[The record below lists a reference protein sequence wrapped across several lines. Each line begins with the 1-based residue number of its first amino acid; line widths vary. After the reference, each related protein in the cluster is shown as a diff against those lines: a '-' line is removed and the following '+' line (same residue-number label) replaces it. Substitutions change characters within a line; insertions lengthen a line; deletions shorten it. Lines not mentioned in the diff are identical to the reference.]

1 MPTQT
6 FQYFI
11 PVGSTSVSITAAFF
25 GAGGVTLD
33 IETTQQAVGVNSP
46 VITPNFTLANTA
58 PSASTHGI
66 DYGDTAVGRL
76 HMLSRMYT
84 PGTTQNFMVSAD
96 VVDPSGIDHV
106 EVWCHGSSASSS
118 TVSKNAV
125 GVQGYNFNMFFPAG
139 VTSNGTTKVYA
150 KLVPVNGSSRV
161 IDKDIRCVNPNVLVV
176 NPGDLTNNDIA
187 SVVGFQS
194 GGTYE
199 DNRLV
204 KLTTGNYIISQGVK
218 GATNGYWNEV
228 RAHED
233 NTGPVN
239 VEPIIV
245 VGNPGITQER
255 GGARASIRLEW
266 CVFEGVT
273 LDVGRGAAIRADDGG
288 RYLGYNNCTIW
299 DSWTDLDNGGRTYG
313 AASNELVQYLFDEY
327 SGDGSVIARHEVHNT
342 KINASNAGG
351 ACEYMNVSANCDW
364 DVMFLNL
371 NWNTDGRISGR
382 SIFDDG
388 LSINKLE
395 NMGGDRAMHQRRSD
409 INYLLVTGMTSDGTD
424 TTIHVENPSGGTFS
438 WDLSANS
445 YVRDAGSSADDY
457 YGRGDYMLDYW
468 KGDGGTG
475 ATAEAHAVETRK
487 RLYHPNNFIRLYGS
501 SADMAHRIVAL
512 NEDYTT
518 TGLTV
523 GDSILTA
530 RWYHPDSFQVAG
542 DSGTPVGVTV
552 DNVLVQDYRVYQN
565 HQPMLFNNFG
575 VNFNNVVFSN
585 CSFEQY
591 TIPRLGLL
599 AQIKGTPRRM
609 AMKYCSLPT
618 TLSLAFRTSNALWI
632 PPIRFIADS
641 CVFKH
646 ITLDDLGATMD
657 NTWFNN
663 CSYVR
668 ATNFDGSGATFDGST
683 KQDEGFYDITDGGN
697 ITRFGVPTS
706 SVKTSTTKGLP
717 YTLTGTERG
726 TTREIGAY
734 EVGDTPIGYA
744 GAIKLRVFAG
754 GDIGGI
760 QLINYEGF
768 TLGQEYSVKAIDS
781 HLGYNGSGSTTGIDV
796 NWTGSGLTLGNTTGS
811 TASFT
816 PTNSSWSITAATGDL
831 IDASIRIQQLTYLTP
846 GTGFTTV
853 TTAADVADPGGYP
866 MALQGTVIMQWT
878 DQPLR
883 ATESDSMT
891 VGVVADHYNGMEKV
905 TFIADNGTPVD
916 VTSTVNTRGFDE
928 YVATLDMSGVT
939 VGTSV
944 EVRAIGTPI
953 AGIPRVLQ
961 NSIPTSTSVSNDW
974 KEGKNSSFVTK
985 AASVIE
991 STTGITLGL
1000 VEIINDALPA
1010 NANNNIYRIT
1020 IPGGTYDTTNG
1031 DSQTYNF
1038 ANPNIPIELVG
1049 VGDATVIQAS
1059 TYARS
1064 SSHVFNGPLHFKNM
1078 KIIQGTVGFRPSGN
1092 NHPNS
1097 MHILENVNYDT
1108 LRQEP
1113 TIGSIYTD
1121 SVGGTYEWTPANNG
1135 DTQPSGTEIAYLTK
1149 VYTDAANELGFVS
1162 AVTPTSSGDIGR
1174 GVWIME
1180 STITG
1185 EVGENLRMLRNVQ
1198 AKTLQDASHNSITL
1212 NLTMVNA
1219 QSGIGDPYVLQPDVQ
1234 VWKPGVDYTGIPVLF
1249 TNPANGRAGLYGGGS
1264 ADMLAPKDEFGRGNT
1279 GWYDASPHCDGWQ
1292 SRPTNVIGATGDDY
1306 TMDNIWCEGLVCDAT
1321 SYVQPWFLRSS
1332 EALKNVMWK
1341 NWEIKPSTLSPGTPL
1356 TYSQIPT
1363 PMDHW
1368 VMDNCTW
1375 PAGAPEDVYGELLL
1389 SWEDP
1394 NDKIPNSG
1402 LGQICN
1408 DGVSTGLKNVIWRNS
1423 SVRNLTLAWDDDVQP
1438 QNPSPAVPTTFADM
1452 VSDFNGASYSNWSF
1466 AVDEFTAANSWLA
1479 GDGPASPTN
1488 LVLVHS
1494 GLSEAQSTI
1503 GISSYTVDGSPTPYI
1518 SSYQWYFDDALIGG
1532 VTGST
1537 LALVDAD
1544 IGKVPRV
1551 VVTATNNQ
1559 GSTTAG
1565 YTFAGVTAEGG
1576 TENWSTWENGI
1587 WYVPIKENNP
1597 TGEIIEASSV
1607 YISTA
1612 PQGMEG
1618 VGTDGNNYPMT
1629 RYWNITGGDT
1639 VPPAV
1644 AVWNKTE
1651 TAWLGTSEVMGIVPD
1666 SDNSTVVYDTNP
1678 SANGY
1683 YGYTHVGDEIII
1695 IYLTQAPLDFG
1706 NWPAYDGP
1714 TGP

>member
-1 MPTQT
+1 MCDLILEADIIVGKSGGGFELITATPTNTHADLLDGIRGIGNSTLGIITRLRSKVFPRKQAFNTRVGLSWRPGNNTDFKPTDANLWGITAGSTAGGWTAAHTSDQWKFGKHLYETYQDTLMGGETYAGGHTLAGKPIWPHGITNGIDGTFYMWGNVKHPDRGWDDYSITYHFALDSFQGEQGLTAGIPEHQYFLAQTIIDRTIAKDPSRYERFRTGTKNGSPVNTIRLQTTRATADQGINQGWDPSESGILAQGTQT
-6 FQYFI
+6 SGISDLTYALNGSLAI
-11 PVGSTSVSITAAFF
+11 PNNST
-25 GAGGVTLD
+25 
-33 IETTQQAVGVNSP
+33 
-46 VITPNFTLANTA
+46 
-58 PSASTHGI
+58 
-66 DYGDTAVGRL
+66 GD
-76 HMLSRMYT
+76 
-84 PGTTQNFMVSAD
+84 AD
-96 VVDPSGIDHV
+96 V
-106 EVWCHGSSASSS
+106 A
-118 TVSKNAV
+118 
-125 GVQGYNFNMFFPAG
+125 GYNFDF
-139 VTSNGTTKVYA
+139 Y
-150 KLVPVNGSSRV
+150 R
-161 IDKDIRCVNPNVLVV
+161 DII
-176 NPGDLTNNDIA
+176 TNI
-187 SVVGFQS
+187 
-194 GGTYE
+194 
-199 DNRLV
+199 
-204 KLTTGNYIISQGVK
+204 
-218 GATNGYWNEV
+218 
-228 RAHED
+228 
-233 NTGPVN
+233 
-239 VEPIIV
+239 
-245 VGNPGITQER
+245 NPGITYAGDTGASQGIYYRWYTHSTTPDGPIAIPPHGISHNIQKDTLGWRDRPNEIQMFDQAY
-255 GGARASIRLEW
+255 GGG
-266 CVFEGVT
+266 GVT
-273 LDVGRGAAIRADDGG
+273 YSDLFYTSATGPNDGKLTP
-288 RYLGYNNCTIW
+288 LGEQLQT
-299 DSWTDLDNGGRTYG
+299 
-313 AASNELVQYLFDEY
+313 
-327 SGDGSVIARHEVHNT
+327 
-342 KINASNAGG
+342 
-351 ACEYMNVSANCDW
+351 
-364 DVMFLNL
+364 
-371 NWNTDGRISGR
+371 
-382 SIFDDG
+382 
-388 LSINKLE
+388 
-395 NMGGDRAMHQRRSD
+395 RR
-409 INYLLVTGMTSDGTD
+409 V
-424 TTIHVENPSGGTFS
+424 
-438 WDLSANS
+438 
-445 YVRDAGSSADDY
+445 
-457 YGRGDYMLDYW
+457 
-468 KGDGGTG
+468 
-475 ATAEAHAVETRK
+475 
-487 RLYHPNNFIRLYGS
+487 
-501 SADMAHRIVAL
+501 
-512 NEDYTT
+512 
-518 TGLTV
+518 
-523 GDSILTA
+523 
-530 RWYHPDSFQVAG
+530 
-542 DSGTPVGVTV
+542 
-552 DNVLVQDYRVYQN
+552 
-565 HQPMLFNNFG
+565 
-575 VNFNNVVFSN
+575 
-585 CSFEQY
+585 
-591 TIPRLGLL
+591 
-599 AQIKGTPRRM
+599 
-609 AMKYCSLPT
+609 
-618 TLSLAFRTSNALWI
+618 
-632 PPIRFIADS
+632 
-641 CVFKH
+641 
-646 ITLDDLGATMD
+646 
-657 NTWFNN
+657 TWFNQMIS
-663 CSYVR
+663 SY
-668 ATNFDGSGATFDGST
+668 
-683 KQDEGFYDITDGGN
+683 GGN
-697 ITRFGVPTS
+697 DPRS
-706 SVKTSTTKGLP
+706 
-717 YTLTGTERG
+717 Y
-726 TTREIGAY
+726 
-734 EVGDTPIGYA
+734 IGYLDPLVNKYTTPNGSA
-744 GAIKLRVFAG
+744 L
-754 GDIGGI
+754 DINRFYYGPTGVNN
-760 QLINYEGF
+760 INA
-768 TLGQEYSVKAIDS
+768 LKAIYDPNS
-781 HLGYNGSGSTTGIDV
+781 KFPTGPVIKDIDLKSV
-796 NWTGSGLTLGNTTGS
+796 
-811 TASFT
+811 
-816 PTNSSWSITAATGDL
+816 I
-831 IDASIRIQQLTYLTP
+831 TP

-853 TTAADVADPGGYP
+853 TTAADIPNPGGYP

-953 AGIPRVLQ
+953 AGKPRVLQ

-1031 DSQTYNF
+1031 DSQTYNT

-1078 KIIQGTVGFRPSGN
+1078 KIIQGTVGFRPSGSN
-1092 NHPNS
+1092 NPNS

-1135 DTQPSGTEIAYLTK
+1135 GQTAGTEIAYLTK

-1306 TMDNIWCEGLVCDAT
+1306 TMDNIWCEGLVCDDT

-1341 NWEIKPSTLSPGTPL
+1341 NWVIEPSTLSPGTPL

-1423 SVRNLTLAWDDDVQP
+1423 SVRNLTLAWNDTVQP
-1438 QNPSPAVPTTFADM
+1438 QNPSPTVPTTFADM

-1479 GDGPASPTN
+1479 GDGPVSPTN

-1587 WYVPIKENNP
+1587 WYVPSKENDP

-1612 PQGMEG
+1612 SQGMEG
-1618 VGTDGNNYPMT
+1618 FGKNTNNYPMT
-1629 RYWNITGGDT
+1629 RHWNITGGDT

-1651 TAWLGTSEVMGIVPD
+1651 TAWLGTSGVTANVPNA
-1666 SDNSTVVYDTNP
+1666 SNSTVVYDTNP